1 MQHWLENAQAFVLLP
16 AAFFVPNQ
24 AAALRVLMRCC
35 GLVGLAGLTAAKR
48 VRVV

>member
-1 MQHWLENAQAFVLLP
+1 MQHWLENAQAFVLLL

-35 GLVGLAGLTAAKR
+35 GRAGLAAAKR
-48 VRVV
+48 GRVV